1 MKYTENIDA
10 ALAFVKEEFDRSS
23 YFQTHIP
30 EKEYRFN
37 HSIRVANLG
46 LRIAAGEGFDPE
58 AMVLGC
64 LLHDISYRDPF
75 ISEQDLLDHGRN
87 SARIAR
93 EFLAGRLSSDKINE
107 ICLGIAIHV
116 DGKADFPG
124 NITPFANSIG
134 DADNL
139 DRLGAYRTFETLEYV
154 DFREKKLEEQKQWL
168 LDAIDDLR
176 DWEAEGFSTPTANR
190 IMNDLIAK
198 RIDFYTQLT
207 KQLDNSSHLIFP
219 PLLTNH

>member
-1 MKYTENIDA
+1 MEYTENMADA
-10 ALAFVKEEFDRSS
+10 LTFVKEEFDRSS

-46 LRIAAGEGFDPE
+46 LRIAMGEGFDPE
-58 AMVLGC
+58 AMVLSC

-93 EFLAGRLSSDKINE
+93 KFLTGRLCADKVNE

-124 NITPFANSIG
+124 VITPFAESIG

-139 DRLGAYRTFETLEYV
+139 DRLDAYRTFETLEYAH
-154 DFREKKLEEQKQWL
+154 FREKGLEEQKQWIS
-168 LDAIDDLR
+168 DSISDLR
-176 DWEAEGFSTPTANR
+176 EWEAEGMSTSTANR
-190 IMNDLIAK
+190 IMHGLIAK
-198 RIDFYTQLT
+198 RIDFYTQLA
-207 KQLDNSSHLIFP
+207 KQLDNSSRLM
-219 PLLTNH
+219 LSAQ